1 MSNLEKM
8 KKRLRQTPRDYAYNE
23 ARRLLG
29 QLGYEERDKGKT
41 SGSRV
46 GFYRQADND
55 IILLHK
61 PHPQK
66 EMSMGAVR
74 ALAEHLTHNG
84 DL

>member
-8 KKRLRQTPRDYAYNE
+8 KKRLRQTPRDYTYNE

-46 GFYRQADND
+46 GFYRQTDND

-66 EMSMGAVR
+66 EMSVAAAK
-74 ALAEHLTHNG
+74 ALALHLMRNG